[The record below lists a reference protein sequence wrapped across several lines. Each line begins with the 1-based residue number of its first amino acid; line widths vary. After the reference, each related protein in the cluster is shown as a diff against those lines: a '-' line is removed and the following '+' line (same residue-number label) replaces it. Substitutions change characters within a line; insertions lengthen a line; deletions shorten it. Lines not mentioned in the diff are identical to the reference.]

1 MWHYSYWSVVS
12 FLLYIEISVSH
23 GNSSFDKTLLFIF
36 LISGQELYL
45 IIIFYSYQLKLL
57 FLMILT
63 FFILTA
69 IKVTTTTTTTTTTDP

>member
-23 GNSSFDKTLLFIF
+23 GKSSFDKTLLFIF

-69 IKVTTTTTTTTTTDP
+69 IKVTSTTTTTTDP